1 VADNTLSTWQP
12 FLLEKQGQVY
22 EVFPSEAV
30 FLAEMSGYSTAVNEG
45 RGGIDY
51 QQTVTRVTRE
61 MSGNRETFSG
71 KYVKH
76 AIVTAGLPG
85 GGQVQE
91 TSTWNQ
97 PHQLPV
103 SEAHINLVRT
113 LVPFSVTVDV
123 ERDSYS
129 TSMGRIVE
137 QLIDE
142 ARGACARL
150 ENFQMLGDGTG
161 LVAQVTDAATS
172 LNTTVIGAAGGTQ
185 PANFDVLL
193 PGTVWDV
200 LTRSTGADPGQGL
213 RRKISSVNETTGVIT
228 WLTTQQAGDGGSG
241 NIVHA
246 ATEGIYIPGS
256 WSNGTAGTATA
267 PGALCAQGLV
277 QAAATTG
284 TFETIDKAAAGNSW
298 WWGTDGRGGDT
309 SSLPLSVQMLDGAVR
324 RGRRSG
330 LGKWD
335 FGIGDPAVI
344 DLFKQSLYSS
354 VRYDAQ
360 DTTLKSGFHG
370 IVYDGADAPIPL
382 VKDIA
387 HPKQG
392 LKLIDKASFQIY
404 GDQPGPTFLQDDG
417 STFRRFT
424 RTLAKEADFLDRWQ
438 LGVGRCNTI
447 VYLNNL
453 QQAA

>member
-12 FLLEKQGQVY
+12 FLLEKQGHVY
-22 EVFPSEAV
+22 EVFPSEAP
-30 FLAEMSGYSTAVNEG
+30 FLAEMSGYDNAA
-45 RGGIDY
+45 
-51 QQTVTRVTRE
+51 QRVDNASSVRRITRE
-61 MSGNRETFSG
+61 MDGNRETFSG

-76 AIVTAGLPG
+76 VIVTAGLPG

-97 PHQLPV
+97 PHALPTAEV
-103 SEAHINLVRT
+103 HINLVRT

-123 ERDSYS
+123 ERDSMDA
-129 TSMGRIVE
+129 SMASAVE
-137 QLIDE
+137 QLIDQ
-142 ARGACARL
+142 ARSATARL
-150 ENFQMLGDGTG
+150 ENLQMLNDGTG
-161 LVAQVTDAATS
+161 LMAAITDSATS
-172 LNTTVIGAAGGTQ
+172 LTTTVATTS
-185 PANFDVLL
+185 NFDVLL

-213 RRKISSVNETTGVIT
+213 RRKISSVNESTGVIT
-228 WLTTQQAGDGGSG
+228 WLTTQQASDGGSG
-241 NIVHA
+241 GIVHSA
-246 ATEGIYIPGS
+246 NEGIYIPGS
-256 WSNGTAGTATA
+256 WSAGTAGTSTA
-267 PGALCAQGLV
+267 PGALVAQGLV
-277 QAAATTG
+277 QAAASTG
-284 TFETIDKAAAGNSW
+284 TFESVDKAAAGNSW
-298 WWGTDGRGGDT
+298 WWGIDGRAGDT
-309 SSLPLSVQMLDGAVR
+309 SSLALSAQMMDGAIR

-335 FGIGDPAVI
+335 FAIGDPAVI
-344 DLFKQSLYSS
+344 DLYKQSLYAS

-360 DTTLKSGFHG
+360 VSTLKSGFSG
-370 IVYDGADAPIPL
+370 IVYDGADAPFPL
-382 VKDIA
+382 VKEPM

-404 GDQPGPTFLQDDG
+404 GDAPGPQFLQDDG

-447 VYLNNL
+447 VFLNNL
-453 QQAA
+453 SQAA

>member
-12 FLLEKQGQVY
+12 FLMEKQGNVY

-30 FLAEMSGYSTAVNEG
+30 FLAEMSGYDDSTQS
-45 RGGIDY
+45 IDY

-61 MSGNRETFSG
+61 MSGNRDTFSG

-97 PHQLPV
+97 PHALPI

-123 ERDSYS
+123 ERDSFS
-129 TSMGRIVE
+129 DSMSRAVE

-142 ARGACARL
+142 ARSACARL
-150 ENFQMLGDGTG
+150 ENRQMLGDGTG
-161 LVAQVTDAATS
+161 LMAQVTDSATS
-172 LNTTVIGAAGGTQ
+172 LTTTVIGASGGSQ
-185 PANFDVLL
+185 PANFDELL

-200 LTRSTGADPGQGL
+200 LTRTTGADPGQGL
-213 RRKISSVNETTGVIT
+213 RRKISSVNESTGVIT
-228 WLTTQQAGDGGSG
+228 WLTTQQASDGGSG
-241 NIVHA
+241 SIVHA

-256 WSNGTAGTATA
+256 WSGGTAGTSTA
-267 PGALCAQGLV
+267 PGALCAQGLQQV
-277 QAAATTG
+277 AATTG
-284 TFETIDKAAAGNSW
+284 TFETIDKTAAGNSW

-309 SSLPLSVQMLDGAVR
+309 SSLPLSVQMLDGGVR

-335 FGIGDPAVI
+335 FGIGDPACI

-360 DTTLKSGFHG
+360 DRTLKSGFHG
-370 IVYDGADAPIPL
+370 IVYDGADAPIAL
-382 VKDIA
+382 VKDIM
-387 HPKQG
+387 HPKQIVR
-392 LKLIDKASFQIY
+392 LIDKGSFTIY

-417 STFRRFT
+417 STFRRFQ

-438 LGVGRCNTI
+438 LGVGRCNTL
-447 VYLNNL
+447 VSFANL
-453 QQAA
+453 AQAS

>member
-1 VADNTLSTWQP
+1 VADNALSTWQP
-12 FLLEKQGQVY
+12 FLLEKQGHVF
-22 EVFPSEAV
+22 EVFPSEAP
-30 FLAEMSGYSTAVNEG
+30 FLAEMSGYDAVAQRVDHQSTV
-45 RGGIDY
+45 R
-51 QQTVTRVTRE
+51 RVTRE
-61 MSGNRETFSG
+61 MNTGRDTFSG

-76 AIVTAGLPG
+76 AIITAGLPG

-97 PHQLPV
+97 PHALPV
-103 SEAHINLVRT
+103 AEAHINLVRT

-123 ERDSYS
+123 ERDSMDA
-129 TSMGRIVE
+129 SMASAVE
-137 QLIDE
+137 QLIDQ
-142 ARGACARL
+142 ARSATARL
-150 ENFQMLGDGTG
+150 ENLQLLNDGTG
-161 LVAQVTDAATS
+161 LIASITDAATS
-172 LNTTVIGAAGGTQ
+172 LTTTVATTS
-185 PANFDVLL
+185 NFDVLL

-213 RRKISSVNETTGVIT
+213 RRKIQSVNETTGVIT
-228 WLTTQQAGDGGSG
+228 WVTNQQASDGGTG

-256 WSNGTAGTATA
+256 WSNGTAGTTTA

-277 QAAATTG
+277 QAAASTG

-298 WWGTDGRGGDT
+298 WWGTDGRAGDT
-309 SSLPLSVQMLDGAVR
+309 STLPLSVQMMDGAVR

-335 FGIGDPAVI
+335 FAIGDPAVI
-344 DLFKQSLYSS
+344 DAYKQSLYAS
-354 VRYDAQ
+354 VRYDSQ
-360 DTTLKSGFHG
+360 ITTLKSGFSG
-370 IVYDGADAPIPL
+370 IVYDGADAPFPL
-382 VKDIA
+382 VKEPM

-392 LKLIDKASFQIY
+392 IKLIDKASFQLY
-404 GDQPGPTFLQDDG
+404 GDAPGPQFLQDDG

-438 LGVGRCNTI
+438 LGVGRCNTL